1 MTPDEFHRILKEA
14 VDGSHEALEILLH
27 LYEPL
32 IRKHSMIDGEL
43 DEDLRQYIMIHIALN
58 ISAEHIKIPVMR
70 FSAAFYEQRK
80 IF

>member
-1 MTPDEFHRILKEA
+1 MTPDEFHRILKED

-58 ISAEHIKIPVMR
+58 ISR
-70 FSAAFYEQRK
+70 CFL
-80 IF
+80 

>member
-1 MTPDEFHRILKEA
+1 MTPDEFHRILKKA

-58 ISAEHIKIPVMR
+58 ISKFQI
-70 FSAAFYEQRK
+70 
-80 IF
+80 

>member
-14 VDGSHEALEILLH
+14 VGGSHEALEILLH

-58 ISAEHIKIPVMR
+58 ISKFQI
-70 FSAAFYEQRK
+70 
-80 IF
+80 